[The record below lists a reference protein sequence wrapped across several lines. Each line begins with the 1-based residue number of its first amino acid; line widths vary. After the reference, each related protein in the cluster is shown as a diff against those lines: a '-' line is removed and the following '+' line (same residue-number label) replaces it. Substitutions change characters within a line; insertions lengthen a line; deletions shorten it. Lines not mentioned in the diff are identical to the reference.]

1 MPLRKDNLKIILFQ
15 LVILPFLF
23 SCNSSSSSSSSTD
36 SNSGSYFVKGGFGL
50 FANGGNG
57 VKYGNFELYL
67 MGLIPP
73 SEVEDIVYFEDVT
86 QTTDDL
92 NNRCSDGEWCPI
104 FLSTSKKTLS
114 ITQLEQNY
122 GKRDPDS
129 SQSQKSFNAMVMMIS
144 KTDLTQSEIVD
155 LSNDVN
161 YFDNASEN
169 YGNFAWATGSRA
181 SLTLDNLTNSQK
193 DNTTTSYTYNN
204 RDYKILDNGSF
215 VSVVISD
222 SEYSNWDNGS
232 INYISNLDNRTSF
245 FEDVYK
251 IFKDDFDFFIILH
264 NNASLPS
271 TFSYYGLHMSVSSS
285 IKGISKTS
293 TTYDYSSYYGS
304 SGKLKFVIHIPYNG
318 LLSGPTLHE
327 IFHHWGNYILDSQ
340 FTNQQS
346 AGSHWGFSSAC
357 CQLGGFEKSKLNQSS
372 TARSVHSKKTD
383 SQLEISKSSFYD
395 LDVLNY
401 ED

>member
-104 FLSTSKKTLS
+104 FHSTSKKTLS

-161 YFDNASEN
+161 YFDNAS
-169 YGNFAWATGSRA
+169 FTG
-181 SLTLDNLTNSQK
+181 
-193 DNTTTSYTYNN
+193 Y
-204 RDYKILDNGSF
+204 
-215 VSVVISD
+215 
-222 SEYSNWDNGS
+222 
-232 INYISNLDNRTSF
+232 
-245 FEDVYK
+245 
-251 IFKDDFDFFIILH
+251 
-264 NNASLPS
+264 
-271 TFSYYGLHMSVSSS
+271 
-285 IKGISKTS
+285 
-293 TTYDYSSYYGS
+293 
-304 SGKLKFVIHIPYNG
+304 
-318 LLSGPTLHE
+318 
-327 IFHHWGNYILDSQ
+327 
-340 FTNQQS
+340 
-346 AGSHWGFSSAC
+346 
-357 CQLGGFEKSKLNQSS
+357 
-372 TARSVHSKKTD
+372 TD
-383 SQLEISKSSFYD
+383 S
-395 LDVLNY
+395 
-401 ED
+401 

>member
-1 MPLRKDNLKIILFQ
+1 MPLRKNNLKIILFQ

-50 FANGGNG
+50 FINRGIGSE
-57 VKYGNFELYL
+57 YGNFELYL

-86 QTTDDL
+86 QNSDDR
-92 NNRCSDGEWCPI
+92 NNTCSDGESCPI
-104 FLSTSKKTLS
+104 FHSTTKKTLS

-144 KTDLTQSEIVD
+144 KTDLTQSEIVG
-155 LSNDVN
+155 LSDKVN
-161 YFDNASEN
+161 YFENASEN

-181 SLTLDNLTNSQK
+181 SLTLGNLTNSLI
-193 DNTTTSYTYNN
+193 DSSDTSYTHNN
-204 RDYKILDNGSF
+204 RDYKILDNGNF
-215 VSVVISD
+215 VSVLISD
-222 SEYSNWDNGS
+222 SEYSNWNDGN
-232 INYISNLDNRTSF
+232 INYIYTTGNRTSF

-251 IFKDDFDFFIILH
+251 IFNDDFDFVIILH
-264 NNASLPS
+264 NNDSLPS
-271 TFSYYGLHMSVSSS
+271 TFSYYGLHMPVSSS

-293 TTYDYSSYYGS
+293 TTFDYSSDYGS
-304 SGKLKFVIHIPYNG
+304 SGKLKFIIHMPYNG

-327 IFHHWGNYILDSQ
+327 IFHHWGNHILDSQ
-340 FTNQQS
+340 YTNQQS

-372 TARSVHSKKTD
+372 TARSVHSKKND
-383 SQLEISKSSFYD
+383 SQLEISKRSFYD
-395 LDVLNY
+395 MDVLNY

>member
-1 MPLRKDNLKIILFQ
+1 MTLRKDNLKIILVQ

-50 FANGGNG
+50 FANYGNS

-92 NNRCSDGEWCPI
+92 NNRCSDGESCPI
-104 FLSTSKKTLS
+104 FHSTSKKTLS
-114 ITQLEQNY
+114 ITELEKNY
-122 GKRDPDS
+122 GKREPDS

-144 KTDLTQSEIVD
+144 KTDLTQSGIVD

-169 YGNFAWATGSRA
+169 YRNFAWATGSRA
-181 SLTLDNLTNSQK
+181 SLTLDNLTNSLI
-193 DNTTTSYTYNN
+193 DSSDTSYTHNN
-204 RDYKILDNGSF
+204 RDYKILDNGNF
-215 VSVVISD
+215 VSVLISD
-222 SEYSNWDNGS
+222 SEYSNWNDGN
-232 INYISNLDNRTSF
+232 INYIYTTGNRTSF

-251 IFKDDFDFFIILH
+251 IFNDDFDFVIILH
-264 NNASLPS
+264 NNDSLPS
-271 TFSYYGLHMSVSSS
+271 TFSYYGLHMPVSSS

-293 TTYDYSSYYGS
+293 TTFDYSSDYGS
-304 SGKLKFVIHIPYNG
+304 SGKLKFIIHMPYNG

-372 TARSVHSKKTD
+372 TARSVHSKKND

-395 LDVLNY
+395 MDVLNY

>member
-1 MPLRKDNLKIILFQ
+1 MNFMPLKKDNLKIILLT
-15 LVILPFLF
+15 LVIFPFLF
-23 SCNSSSSSSSSTD
+23 SCNSSSSSSESD
-36 SNSGSYFVKGGFGL
+36 SGSYFVKGGFGL
-50 FANGGNG
+50 WANGGNG

-86 QTTDDL
+86 QSSDDL
-92 NNRCSDGEWCPI
+92 KNRCSDGERCPI
-104 FLSTSKKTLS
+104 FHSTSKKTLS
-114 ITQLEQNY
+114 ITELEQNY

-129 SQSQKSFNAMVMMIS
+129 SQSQKSFNAMVMIIS
-144 KTDLTQSEIVD
+144 ETDLTQTEIVD

-169 YGNFAWATGSRA
+169 FGNFAWATGSRA
-181 SLTLDNLTNSQK
+181 SLTLDNLTNSLK
-193 DNTTTSYTYNN
+193 DNSTTSYTHNN

-215 VSVVISD
+215 VSVLISD
-222 SEYSNWDNGS
+222 SEYSNWNDGS
-232 INYISNLDNRTSF
+232 INYISTTSNRTSF

-251 IFKDDFDFFIILH
+251 IFNDDFDFVIILN

-271 TFSYYGLHMSVSSS
+271 TFSYYGRYMPVSSS

-293 TTYDYSSYYGS
+293 TTYDYSSDYGS
-304 SGKLKFVIHIPYNG
+304 SGKLKFIIHMPYNG

-327 IFHHWGNYILDSQ
+327 ILHHWGNYILDTQ

-357 CQLGGFEKSKLNQSS
+357 CQLGGFKKSKLNY
-372 TARSVHSKKTD
+372 
-383 SQLEISKSSFYD
+383 SFFCIFCI
-395 LDVLNY
+395 VIFCHFWINQ
-401 ED
+401 